1 MKFLFNIPFYNQL
14 NNTEKERL
22 KFWLTANGLS
32 FGRTLDKNGNL
43 TATSN
48 LPPENDKCRRVEFK
62 IVTTSDQLVREA
74 LKQMSK

>member
-1 MKFLFNIPFYNQL
+1 L
-14 NNTEKERL
+14 NYSEKERL

-48 LPPENDKCRRVEFK
+48 LPPHNDKCRRVEFK
-62 IVTTSDQLVREA
+62 IETPRDQLVREA
-74 LKQMSK
+74 LNQMRK

>member
-1 MKFLFNIPFYNQL
+1 MKFLFNTSYYEKL
-14 NNTEKERL
+14 NGTEKERL

-32 FGRTLDKNGNL
+32 FGRTLDKNGHL

-48 LPPENDKCRRVEFK
+48 LPPDNDKCRRVEFK

-74 LKQMSK
+74 LIQMSK